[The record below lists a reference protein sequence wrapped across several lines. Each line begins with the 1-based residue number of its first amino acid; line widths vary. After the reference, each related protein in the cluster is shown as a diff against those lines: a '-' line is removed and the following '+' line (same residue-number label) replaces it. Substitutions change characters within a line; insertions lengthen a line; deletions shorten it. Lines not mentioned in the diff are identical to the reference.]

1 MSIQAQVLNLLADI
15 REETYLSYIPIS
27 HDLAV
32 VRQLTDETLVL
43 HRGTKNGRRLTRI
56 RCRLTRGG

>member
-15 REETYLSYIPIS
+15 REETHLSYILIS

-32 VRQLTDETLVL
+32 VRQVTDETLVL
-43 HRGTKNGRRLTRI
+43 HRGTKNGRRFTGI